1 MESRKEMTHHMA
13 KFIGHISTSVLQAYG
28 NVTITVPEIPYG
40 MSNEE
45 VARNPKLM
53 EKLSEAVAEW
63 RERLKEAME
72 AEEKRARDRVHD
84 TSSGET
90 EFWS

>member
-53 EKLSEAVAEW
+53 EKLSEAVVST
-63 RERLKEAME
+63 LTISFY
-72 AEEKRARDRVHD
+72 DLLL
-84 TSSGET
+84 
-90 EFWS
+90 FLQFLNII